1 MLIKWEPHRESE
13 EMPCQNGSMFITY
26 AQSSLNKWNW
36 NPKRHFLYSL
46 CLVHNGVCNYEMIQ
60 SVKPAFEPQHNSIKQ
75 VVTLTVIFQGLKN
88 DGTMTMHYIQH
99 SKVTFISRDMVYYQR
114 WLTLRKLFDFSN
126 SLLNLS
132 PDLYPP
138 EEKMFRLV
146 FGTFFLRI

>member
-1 MLIKWEPHRESE
+1 MLIRWEPHRESE

-99 SKVTFISRDMVYYQR
+99 SKVTFMSRDMVYY
-114 WLTLRKLFDFSN
+114 
-126 SLLNLS
+126 
-132 PDLYPP
+132 
-138 EEKMFRLV
+138 
-146 FGTFFLRI
+146 